1 MGRRLQPGS
10 VENARP
16 RPIDFLRCCVY
27 PAALLYV
34 KVDDIR

>member
-16 RPIDFLRCCVY
+16 RPSDFLRRRVD
-27 PAALLYV
+27 PAAVLYV